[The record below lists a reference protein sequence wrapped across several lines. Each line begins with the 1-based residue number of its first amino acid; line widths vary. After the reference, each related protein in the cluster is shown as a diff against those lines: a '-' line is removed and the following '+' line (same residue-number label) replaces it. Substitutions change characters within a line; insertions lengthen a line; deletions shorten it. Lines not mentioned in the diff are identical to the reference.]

1 VLAEAAAIVIW
12 IGVLCA
18 AAVSDVRTMTI
29 PNRLSLLLVGAFAPL
44 FMASGGDL
52 AGLGAHA
59 ITALVVFTVC
69 LGLFQAGWFGG
80 GDAKLLPA
88 LALWAGPDAVA
99 HLILGAALA
108 GGLVAAV
115 LPLVRRMAPD
125 GAHDQW
131 GLASLH
137 PEEGVPYAIALA
149 AGGVFALGS
158 ISWFEPQTLFLLLT
172 KL

>member
-29 PNRLSLLLVGAFAPL
+29 PNRLPLLLLGAFAPL
-44 FMASGGDL
+44 YMAAGGGL
-52 AGLGAHA
+52 GGLGAHA
-59 ITALVVFTVC
+59 ITGLVVFTVC

-88 LALWAGPDAVA
+88 LALWAGPEGVM
-99 HLILGAALA
+99 HLVLGAALA
-108 GGLVAAV
+108 GGLLAAL
-115 LPLVRRMAPD
+115 LPLVRRMTPE
-125 GAHDQW
+125 GAHNQW
-131 GLASLH
+131 GVASLD

-149 AGGVFALGS
+149 AGGVVALGP
-158 ISWFEPQTLFLLLT
+158 IGWFEAQSVFVLLT